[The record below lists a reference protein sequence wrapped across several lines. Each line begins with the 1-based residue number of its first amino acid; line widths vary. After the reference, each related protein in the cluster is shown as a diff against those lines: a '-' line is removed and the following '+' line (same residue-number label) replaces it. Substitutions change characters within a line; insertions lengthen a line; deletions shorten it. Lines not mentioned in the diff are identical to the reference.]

1 MTKKEKIDLTARELF
16 WKHGFK
22 KVSID
27 EICRKA
33 GVSRKTY
40 YTYYSNKSA
49 LVVFLLED
57 ITDKMFTMYDA
68 LINDETKSM
77 SDKMQEMLNMK
88 FQMNQDFSLEF
99 VSDFFHPDSADVLEY
114 FNKIVA
120 KSLEMT
126 RKFFVDAQE
135 KGEMNPDL
143 NIDFVMW
150 NLQKQLEI
158 CSAPEVI
165 AMFPDAESMSRQIS
179 ELLIYGIMPPK

>member
-49 LVVFLLED
+49 LVVFLLEE
-57 ITDKMFTMYDA
+57 ITGEMFTMYDT
-68 LINDETKSM
+68 LIKDSSKSF
-77 SDKMQEMLNMK
+77 SEKMQEVLQMK
-88 FQMNQDFSLEF
+88 FQMNKDFSLEF

-114 FNKIVA
+114 FNKIVVQ
-120 KSLEMT
+120 SLQMT
-126 RKFFVDAQE
+126 RSFFENAQQ
-135 KGEMNPDL
+135 KGEMNPGL

-150 NLQKQLEI
+150 NLQKQLEL
-158 CSAPEVI
+158 CSAPEAI

-179 ELLIYGIMPPK
+179 ELLIYGIMPAK